1 MPSGALTRTQRSWDG
16 DKDGVREKMLLATT
30 VLVVVRSNVRP
41 GLEDGEAYDGQ
52 LGQLAVFVGPFQSE
66 VLLNQHPCGATR

>member
-41 GLEDGEAYDGQ
+41 GLEEGEAYDGQ
-52 LGQLAVFVGPFQSE
+52 LGGACSI
-66 VLLNQHPCGATR
+66 CGAFPE